1 MNNNQEYKKPTIAM
15 SRFRWIYL
23 AISLV
28 FFYYA
33 TQLFQYQVIDYDIY
47 NAQAEDNRTN
57 TISIPTQRG
66 MIFDRNGIVLARN
79 TAQYNVTVT
88 PAELPDSSGETRE
101 IFDQLSKLIDIP
113 VNQGELNDETSRSF
127 TPCATNFGIA
137 QIVAIADSLWPYQAT
152 RIKCNL
158 SKETAMIIEEKKM
171 DWPGIAIEVESIR
184 EYPTGEQT
192 AEIIGFLGPIP
203 EILLGYYTEQ
213 GFVSGRDRVGY
224 MGIENSMQS
233 VLGGTNGRRFV
244 EVSVGGEIIRDL
256 EEPVEPVP
264 GEDIYL
270 TIDYRLQE
278 AARAALT
285 EQLRYWNDFYMR
297 ERGELMSTTGTVVGM
312 NPKTGELLFM
322 VSYPSYENNRMTQFI
337 PGYYYEQLSI
347 DEAKPL
353 VNKAITSE
361 LPPGSVFKMV
371 AALGVLNEDVVTPE
385 QTIGCTPTI
394 TLRQQFYE
402 SDIGTEQ
409 SYFCHDDA
417 GHGPVDYRHGI
428 GYSCNVYWYKTSG
441 GYPGEVEDG
450 GLGIWNIYEYG
461 RALGYGTE
469 TGIELPGEADGLMP
483 NPTWKRLNQG
493 ENWATG
499 DTYLAGVGQGYVLA
513 TPVQVMNSFSTI
525 VNGGQHMQLSMIAK
539 TVDTEGN
546 VTQSFEPE
554 VLWDITEDPMIHTYE
569 GNNQTSEAKTIE
581 PWVIDLAMDGMEV
594 VTSPEGTAAFEYQ
607 NNPNKVAG
615 KTGTAEY
622 CDDWANREGLCIP
635 GSWPSHAWFA
645 GYAPYDDPEIVVVSF
660 VYNGREG
667 STVSGPI
674 VRTIID
680 AYFRL
685 KAVDAEME
693 GLQANIQGSLQ

>member
-1 MNNNQEYKKPTIAM
+1 MNEQEYKKPTINM
-15 SRFRWIYL
+15 GRFRWIYL
-23 AISLV
+23 IIVLV
-28 FFYYA
+28 FIYYA
-33 TQLFQYQVIDYDIY
+33 SQLFNYQIIEGDTYL
-47 NAQAEDNRTN
+47 AQAEDNRTN
-57 TISIPTQRG
+57 VISIPTQRG
-66 MIFDRNGIVLARN
+66 MIYDRNGVILARN

-88 PAELPDSSGETRE
+88 PAELPDSAGEVRE
-101 IFDQLSKLIDIP
+101 IFDQLSKLVDIP
-113 VNQGELNDETSRSF
+113 VNQGEVNDQTASAF
-127 TPCATNFGIA
+127 TPCYTDLGIF
-137 QIVAIADSLWPYQAT
+137 QIVEIAESLWPFQPT
-152 RIKCNL
+152 RLKCNL
-158 SKETAMIIEEKKM
+158 TKETAMIVEEKKM
-171 DWPGIAIEVESIR
+171 DWPGIDVEVESIR

-203 EILLGYYTEQ
+203 QVLLDYYTDQ
-213 GFVSGRDRVGY
+213 GFVSGRDKVGY

-233 VLGGTNGRRFV
+233 VLAGTNGRRVV
-244 EVSVGGEIIRDL
+244 EVTVGGEVVRDI
-256 EEPVEPVP
+256 EEPIEPVP
-264 GEDIYL
+264 GADIHL
-270 TIDYRLQE
+270 TIDYRLQM
-278 AARAALT
+278 AARAALI
-285 EQLRYWNDFYMR
+285 EQLRYWNEFWMR
-297 ERGELMSTTGTVVGM
+297 ERGEVMSTTGTIVGM

-322 VSYPSYENNRMTQFI
+322 VSYPNYENNRMAQFI

-353 VNKAITSE
+353 VNKAISSE

-371 AALGVLNEDVVTPE
+371 PALGVLNEDIVTPE

-409 SYFCHDDA
+409 SYYCHDDA
-417 GHGPVDYRHGI
+417 GHGAVDYKHGI

-441 GYPGEVEDG
+441 GYPGEVEEG

-461 RALGYGTE
+461 AALGYGKI
-469 TGIELPGEADGLMP
+469 TGIELPGEADGLLP

-513 TPVQVMNSFSTI
+513 TPVQVMNAFSTI
-525 VNGGQHMQLSMIAK
+525 VNGGLHMQLSMIGK
-539 TVDTEGN
+539 MVDAEGN
-546 VTQSFEPE
+546 VVQSFEPE
-554 VLWDITEDPMIHTYE
+554 VLWDITKDPLIHTYE
-569 GNNQTSEAKTIE
+569 GNNQTSEVKTIE
-581 PWVIDLAMDGMEV
+581 PWVINLAMEGMQL
-594 VTSPEGTAAFEYQ
+594 VTSQEGTAKFEYEGDQ
-607 NNPNKVAG
+607 NKIAG

-674 VRTIID
+674 VRKIID
-680 AYFRL
+680 AYFEF
-685 KAVDAEME
+685 KAIDAELE
-693 GLQANIQGSLQ
+693 GLNTGD

>member
-1 MNNNQEYKKPTIAM
+1 MNNQEYKKPTIDM
-15 SRFRWIYL
+15 DRFRWIYL
-23 AISLV
+23 IIALV

-33 TQLFQYQVIDYDIY
+33 SQLFNYQILEGETFV
-47 NAQAEDNRTN
+47 AQAEDNRTT

-66 MIFDRNGIVLARN
+66 MIYDRNGVVLARN

-88 PAELPDSSGETRE
+88 PAELPDSEGEIRE
-101 IFDQLSKLIDIP
+101 IFDQLSQLVEIP
-113 VNQGELNDETSRSF
+113 VNQGEVNDQTASAFS
-127 TPCATNFGIA
+127 PCYTNLGIF
-137 QIVAIADSLWPYQAT
+137 QIVEIAESLWPFQAT
-152 RIKCNL
+152 RLKCNL
-158 SKETAMIIEEKKM
+158 NKETAMIIEEKKM
-171 DWPGIAIEVESIR
+171 DWPGIDVEVESVR

-203 EILLGYYTEQ
+203 EVLLDYYTDQ
-213 GFVSGRDRVGY
+213 GFVSGRDKVGY
-224 MGIENSMQS
+224 MGIENSMQD
-233 VLGGTNGRRFV
+233 VLAGSNGKRVV
-244 EVSVGGEIIRDL
+244 EVTVGGEIVRDV
-256 EEPVEPVP
+256 EEPVEAVP
-264 GEDIYL
+264 GADIHL
-270 TIDYRLQE
+270 TIDYRLQM
-278 AARAALT
+278 AARAALI
-285 EQLRYWNDFYMR
+285 EQLRYWNEFYMR
-297 ERGELMSTTGTVVGM
+297 ERGEVMSTTGTVVGM

-322 VSYPSYENNRMTQFI
+322 VSYPNYENNRMTQFI
-337 PGYYYEQLSI
+337 PGDYYEQLSI
-347 DEAKPL
+347 DENKPL
-353 VNKAITSE
+353 VNKSISSE

-371 AALGVLNEDVVTPE
+371 PALGVLNEDIVTPE

-409 SYFCHDDA
+409 SYYCHDDA
-417 GHGPVDYRHGI
+417 GHGAVDYEHGI

-461 RALGYGTE
+461 AALGYGKV
-469 TGIELPGEADGLMP
+469 TGIELPGEADGLLP

-513 TPVQVMNSFSTI
+513 TPVQVMNAFSTI
-525 VNGGQHMQLSMIAK
+525 VNGGQHMQLSMIGK

-546 VTQSFEPE
+546 VLQSFEPE
-554 VLWDITEDPMIHTYE
+554 LLWNITTDPLIHTYE
-569 GNNQTSEAKTIE
+569 GNNQTSEVKAIE
-581 PWVIDLAMDGMEV
+581 PWVIDLAMEGMQL
-594 VTSPEGTAAFEYQ
+594 VTSQEGTAKIEFEGDE
-607 NNPNKVAG
+607 NKIAG

-660 VYNGREG
+660 IYNGREG

-674 VRTIID
+674 VRKIID
-680 AYFRL
+680 AYFEF
-685 KAVDAEME
+685 KAIDAELE
-693 GLQANIQGSLQ
+693 GLQTGN